1 MAKNITYDQELRSFQ
16 KYIESNENEDAKRQ
30 LLYPLFTKLFPNKFS
45 IESAKNTHGADGYV
59 EGQLIIEAKSNF
71 TQWLEGFYQALH
83 YKKKFGLSYNSIMVI
98 AHEFCAVWKIKDL
111 PEYAVIISNTC
122 EANLAPS
129 IIGKE
134 NARKTSKAN
143 AVEIKDKA
151 QYWLEPKDLKGE
163 LFKERK
169 SLITETYEIL
179 KVLNNLDSER
189 IQVNKHNFIHT
200 IERLKFFFETP
211 IDAVHAFY
219 SIIPYWDITSSV
231 AENDNSEFIKIIGYS
246 GKKFS
251 DDIQIISKH
260 KKEFNK
266 FIETQYIFTN
276 EGSGFTVDYYFSRFD
291 EVLAVID
298 PEYVKQH
305 GIFFTDDNLSKFALW
320 FAKKEVLESIHD
332 NYVVFDPAGGS
343 GNLISSYK
351 GKLKHKIIS
360 ELQSDLL
367 KIIEK
372 RMKAD
377 QWHIDTGFTV
387 VPKTSTN
394 EGLNFIEKNGTQYYK
409 ILEDAVL
416 ESTKKPLD
424 KPLAFLLNPPY
435 KNTDENVSAR
445 EKSDAEYEINAD
457 ILALTGAD
465 AGKERYLAF
474 LGQILNICK
483 AQTSVFETRGL
494 NPLQNKPLVMI
505 FTPTSWLIPR
515 PTYIPFRKTWDEH
528 FTYLNGFITSSNE
541 FFKLKGKWPLAFTI
555 WQYEPNAA
563 RENKVKILDLTEAK
577 KNDLA
582 FDWLDTDEGLNLV
595 VKNFI
600 SKFDFVSLD
609 NSRGDIRD
617 MLPELERKGKMVR
630 QPRYNMYRNLTI
642 DERTQKVISGFP
654 LKDNRHTNYS
664 VPYGFIDGTF
674 IGFMDDNTP
683 VRLRQEPSERLSNE
697 SDRVWFMLMSSFSS
711 INLQQIHSGAANSR
725 SYCAYDVLS
734 SQALFSWYAISK
746 SILGRNPFWTNQY
759 EIWQPNISE
768 NLKDDWFALCYAFGL
783 AENRCVVTK
792 FEKDNPVEGAPEVW
806 VDNPMSPNN
815 QESFY
820 RTTLQK
826 EIKKSTLSPLG
837 RAGVGL
843 DLATTIEAFYQYWN
857 KNYTKGQILEN
868 VGLHGEAYFKY
879 FDYPDFVTKDSGL
892 IQIKKYAD
900 VNGCVDLIEKITS
913 ITEKTKLV
921 KEEIYRMLVE
931 EFKYFE

>member
-1 MAKNITYDQELRSFQ
+1 MAKNQTFEKELRSLQ

-30 LLYPLFTKLFPNKFS
+30 LLYPLFTKLFKDKFS
-45 IESAKNTHGADGYV
+45 IESGKNTHGADGYV
-59 EGQLIIEAKSNF
+59 EGQLIIEAKSNA

-98 AHEFCAVWKIKDL
+98 AHEFCAIWKIKNL
-111 PEYAVIISNTC
+111 PEFAVIISNTAD
-122 EANLAPS
+122 ANLAPS
-129 IIGKE
+129 TIGKE
-134 NARKTSKAN
+134 NARKTAKSN
-143 AVEIKDKA
+143 MLLIKEAA
-151 QYWLEPKDLKGE
+151 QYWLDPKDLKGE
-163 LFKERK
+163 LFQGKK

-179 KVLNNLDSER
+179 KVLTHLDSER
-189 IQVNKHNFIHT
+189 IQVNKHNFIHA
-200 IERLKFFFETP
+200 IERMKLFFELP

-231 AENDNSEFIKIIGYS
+231 AENEISETIRIIGFS

-251 DDIQIISKH
+251 DDIQIIAKY
-260 KKEFNK
+260 KKEFTK

-276 EGSGFTVDYYFSRFD
+276 EGSGLTVDYYFSRFD

-320 FAKKEVLESIHD
+320 FAKNEVFETIHE

-360 ELQSDLL
+360 ELQPDLL

-377 QWHIDTGFTV
+377 PWHIETGFTV

-394 EGLNFIEKNGTQYYK
+394 QGLNFIEKNGTEYYK

-416 ESTKKPLD
+416 DSTKKPLD

-445 EKSDAEYEINAD
+445 EKSDAEYEINAE

-483 AQTSVFETRGL
+483 AQTQKL
-494 NPLQNKPLVMI
+494 PKAKPLVMI

-515 PTYIPFRKTWDEH
+515 PTYKPFRKTWDEH
-528 FTYLNGFITSSNE
+528 FNYLNGFITTSNE

-555 WQYEPNAA
+555 WQYEPNKE
-563 RENKVKILDLTEAK
+563 RENKVKVLDLTLAK

-582 FDWLDTDEGLNLV
+582 FDWLENDEELNQTV
-595 VKNFI
+595 ENFLNT
-600 SKFDFVSLD
+600 FDFVSLD
-609 NSRGDIRD
+609 NSRGDIRN
-617 MLPELERKGKMVR
+617 MLPELERKEKLVR
-630 QPRYNMYRNLTI
+630 QPRYNMYRNLSN
-642 DERTQKVISGFP
+642 DEKNKKIVSGFP
-654 LKDNRHTNYS
+654 LKDSRHNNYS
-664 VPYGFIDGTF
+664 VPYGFVDGTL

-697 SDRVWFMLMSSFSS
+697 PDRVWFMLMSSFSS

-746 SILGRNPFWTNQY
+746 SIFGRNPLWTNQY

-768 NLKDDWFALCYAFGL
+768 NLKTDWFALCYAFGL

-792 FEKDNPVEGAPEVW
+792 FEKDNPIEGAPEVW

-826 EIKKSTLSPLG
+826 EIKKTKSV
-837 RAGVGL
+837 AK
-843 DLATTIEAFYQYWN
+843 DLATTIEEFYQYWN
-857 KNYTKGQILEN
+857 LNYTKGQILEN
-868 VGLHGEAYFKY
+868 VGLHEEAYFKY
-879 FDYPDFVTKDSGL
+879 FDYPDFVTKESGL

-900 VNGCVDLIEKITS
+900 INDCADLLEKIGAITS
-913 ITEKTKLV
+913 KTKFV
-921 KEEIYRMLVE
+921 KEEIYRMLLE
-931 EFKYFE
+931 DFNYFK

>member
-59 EGQLIIEAKSNF
+59 EGQIIIEAKTKY

-98 AHEFCAVWKIKDL
+98 THEFCAIWKIKNL
-111 PEYAVIISNTC
+111 PEFAVVLSNTAD
-122 EANLAPS
+122 ANLAPS
-129 IIGKE
+129 TIGKE
-134 NARKTSKAN
+134 NARKTAKSN
-143 AVEIKDKA
+143 MLLIKEAA
-151 QYWLEPKDLKGE
+151 QYWLDPIDLKGE
-163 LFKERK
+163 LFQGKK
-169 SLITETYEIL
+169 SLITASYEIL
-179 KVLNNLDSER
+179 NVLNNLDSER
-189 IQVNKHNFIHT
+189 IQVNKHNFIHV
-200 IERLKFFFETP
+200 IERMKLFFETP
-211 IDAVHAFY
+211 IEAVHAFY
-219 SIIPYWDITSSV
+219 SIIPYWDITSKASLQGQ
-231 AENDNSEFIKIIGYS
+231 NDNFVVSAFS
-246 GKKFS
+246 GTRTS
-251 DDIQIISKH
+251 DVINLNEKH
-260 KKEFNK
+260 KKEFIK
-266 FIETQYIFTN
+266 FIDTQYIFTN
-276 EGSGFTVDYYFSRFD
+276 EGSGLTVDYYFSRFD

-332 NYVVFDPAGGS
+332 NYIVFDPAGGS

-360 ELQSDLL
+360 ELQPDLL

-457 ILALTGAD
+457 ILTLTGSD

-515 PTYIPFRKTWDEH
+515 PTYKPFRKTWDEH

-563 RENKVKILDLTEAK
+563 RENKLKVLDLTMIK
-577 KNDLA
+577 KQDLA

-595 VKNFI
+595 VKKFT

-617 MLPELERKGKMVR
+617 MLPELEKKGKSIR
-630 QPRYNMYRNLTI
+630 QTRYDFSHSIKEYNREI
-642 DERTQKVISGFP
+642 VSGFP
-654 LKDNRHTNYS
+654 YKNTDRHFKLMRKCGEKDGN
-664 VPYGFIDGTF
+664 F
-674 IGFMDDNTP
+674 IGVMDDNTP
-683 VRLRQEPSERLSNE
+683 VRLKQDQSERMSNE
-697 SDRVWFMLMSSFSS
+697 PDRVWFALMPTFLNINSTKIFSS
-711 INLQQIHSGAANSR
+711 TPDKYG
-725 SYCAYDVLS
+725 YCAYDLKS
-734 SQALFSWYAISK
+734 AEATFTWFSVSK
-746 SILGRNPFWTNQY
+746 CLVGKYPTWANQY
-759 EIWQPNISE
+759 DLWQPNISE
-768 NLKDDWFALCYAFGL
+768 DLKEEWFALCYAFGL

-826 EIKKSTLSPLG
+826 EIKKSTISHLG

-857 KNYTKGQILEN
+857 LNYTKGQILEN

-900 VNGCVDLIEKITS
+900 VNGCVDLLEKITS

-921 KEEIYRMLVE
+921 KEEIYRMLTE
-931 EFKYFE
+931 DFNYFE

>member
-1 MAKNITYDQELRSFQ
+1 MAKNITYDKELRDLQ

-59 EGQLIIEAKSNF
+59 EGQLIVEAKTNF
-71 TQWLEGFYQALH
+71 SQWLDGFYQALH

-98 AHEFCAVWKIKDL
+98 SNEFCAIWKIKNL
-111 PEYAVIISNTC
+111 PEFAVIISNTSD
-122 EANLAPS
+122 ANVAPS
-129 IIGKE
+129 AIGKL
-134 NARKTSKAN
+134 NASKTQKAKYI
-143 AVEIKDKA
+143 EIKEAA
-151 QYWLEPKDLKGE
+151 QYWLDPKDLKGE
-163 LFKERK
+163 LFNGRK

-179 KVLNNLDSER
+179 KVLKNLDSER
-189 IQVNKHNFIHT
+189 ILVNKHNFIHA
-200 IERLKFFFETP
+200 IERMKFFFDQP

-231 AENDNSEFIKIIGYS
+231 AENDNSETIKVIGFS

-251 DDIQIISKH
+251 EDIHIIPKH
-260 KKEFNK
+260 KKEFIK

-276 EGSGFTVDYYFSRFD
+276 EGSGLTVDYYFSRFD
-291 EVLAVID
+291 EVLAAID

-320 FAKKEVLESIHD
+320 FAKNEVFETIHE

-360 ELQSDLL
+360 ELQPDLL

-377 QWHIDTGFTV
+377 PWHIETGFTI
-387 VPKTSTN
+387 VPKTVEN
-394 EGLNFIEKNGTQYYK
+394 EGLNFLDRSGADYYNELEK
-409 ILEDAVL
+409 AVL
-416 ESTKKPLD
+416 KNTNKGID
-424 KPLAFLLNPPY
+424 KALAFLLNPPY

-457 ILALTGAD
+457 ILVLTGAD

-483 AQTSVFETRGL
+483 AQTEKL
-494 NPLQNKPLVMI
+494 PDAKPLVMI

-515 PTYIPFRKTWDEH
+515 PTYKQFRKTWDEN
-528 FTYLNGFITSSNE
+528 FTYLNGFITTSNE

-555 WQYEPNAA
+555 WQYEPNEE
-563 RENKVKILDLTEAK
+563 RENKVKVLDLTEVK

-582 FDWLDTDEGLNLV
+582 FNWNDTDEELNPTVENYVNTFSSLE
-595 VKNFI
+595 I
-600 SKFDFVSLD
+600 SDKRFSL
-609 NSRGDIRD
+609 RD
-617 MLPELERKGKMVR
+617 SLPEIKTKAGKFVR
-630 QPRYNMYRNLTI
+630 QPRLNLYRNPSKN
-642 DERTQKVISGFP
+642 EKVNGNENGFALNDSKHNGLSAP
-654 LKDNRHTNYS
+654 HGYS
-664 VPYGFIDGTF
+664 NGNFV
-674 IGFMDDNTP
+674 GFMEDNAL
-683 VRLRQEPSERLSNE
+683 VRCKEDTCNRLSYNA
-697 SDRVWFMLMSSFSS
+697 DRVWFKLDHMFVN
-711 INLQQIHSGAANSR
+711 INITRIQSGTPDQFG
-725 SYCAYDVLS
+725 YCAYDIPTS
-734 SQALFSWYAISK
+734 EICFTWFAIAK
-746 SILGRNPFWTNQY
+746 NLVGKYPTWANQY
-759 EIWQPNISE
+759 DLWKPNISE
-768 NLKDDWFALCYAFGL
+768 DLKEDWFALCYTFGL
-783 AENRCVVTK
+783 AESRCVVTK
-792 FEKDNPVEGAPEVW
+792 FEKDNPVVGAPEIW

-826 EIKKSTLSPLG
+826 EIKKSKSV
-837 RAGVGL
+837 AS

-857 KNYTKGQILEN
+857 LNYTKGQILEN
-868 VGLHGEAYFKY
+868 VGLHEEAYFKY

-900 VNGCVDLIEKITS
+900 LNDCADLLEKITS

-921 KEEIYRMLVE
+921 KEEIYRMLTE
-931 EFKYFE
+931 DFKYFD

>member
-1 MAKNITYDQELRSFQ
+1 MAKNITFDHELRSLQ

-30 LLYPLFTKLFPNKFS
+30 LLYPLFTKLFKDKFS
-45 IESAKNTHGADGYV
+45 IESGKNTHGADGYV
-59 EGQLIIEAKSNF
+59 EGQIIIEAKTNY
-71 TQWLEGFYQALH
+71 TQWLDGFYQALH

-98 AHEFCAVWKIKDL
+98 SHEFCAIWKIKNL
-111 PEYAVIISNTC
+111 PEFAVILSNTSD
-122 EANLAPS
+122 AHLAPS
-129 IIGKE
+129 TIGKE
-134 NARKTSKAN
+134 NARKTAN
-143 AVEIKDKA
+143 ANMLLIKEAA
-151 QYWLEPKDLKGE
+151 QYWLDPKDLKGE
-163 LFKERK
+163 LFNGRK

-179 KVLNNLDSER
+179 KVLKNLDSER
-189 IQVNKHNFIHT
+189 IQVNKHNFIHG
-200 IERLKFFFETP
+200 IERLKLFFETP
-211 IDAVHAFY
+211 IEAVHAFY

-231 AENDNSEFIKIIGYS
+231 AENDNSETIKIIGFS
-246 GKKFS
+246 SKKFS
-251 DDIQIISKH
+251 DDIHIIQKH
-260 KKEFNK
+260 KKEFIK

-276 EGSGFTVDYYFSRFD
+276 EGSGLTVDYYFSRFD
-291 EVLAVID
+291 EVLAAID

-320 FAKKEVLESIHD
+320 FAKNEVFETIHE

-360 ELQSDLL
+360 ELQPDLL

-377 QWHIDTGFTV
+377 PWHIETGFTI
-387 VPKTSTN
+387 VPKTVEN
-394 EGLNFIEKNGTQYYK
+394 EGLNFLDRSGTDYYNELEK
-409 ILEDAVL
+409 AVL
-416 ESTKKPLD
+416 KNTNKGID

-483 AQTSVFETRGL
+483 AQTEKL
-494 NPLQNKPLVMI
+494 PDAKPLVMI

-515 PTYIPFRKTWDEH
+515 PTYKQFRKTWDQN
-528 FTYLNGFITSSNE
+528 FTYLNGFITTSNE

-555 WQYEPNAA
+555 WQYEPNEE
-563 RENKVKILDLTEAK
+563 RKNKVKVLDLTEVK

-582 FDWLDTDEGLNLV
+582 FNWNDTDEELNPTV
-595 VKNFI
+595 ENYVNSF
-600 SKFDFVSLD
+600 SFVNLD
-609 NSRGDIRD
+609 NSRGDIRV
-617 MLPELERKGKMVR
+617 MLPELERKEKLVR
-630 QPRYNMYRNLTI
+630 QPRYNMYRNLTN
-642 DERTQKVISGFP
+642 DEKAQKVVSGFP
-654 LKDNRHTNYS
+654 LKDNRHSNYS
-664 VPYGFIDGTF
+664 VPYGFVDGTL

-683 VRLRQEPSERLSNE
+683 VRLRQEPSERLSND

-746 SILGRNPFWTNQY
+746 SIFGRNPLWTNQY
-759 EIWQPNISE
+759 EIWQPNISQE
-768 NLKDDWFALCYAFGL
+768 LKTDWFALCYAFGL

-792 FEKDNPVEGAPEVW
+792 FEKDNPVIGAPEVW

-815 QESFY
+815 GESFY
-820 RTTLQK
+820 RTTLQQ
-826 EIKKSTLSPLG
+826 EIKKSKSV
-837 RAGVGL
+837 AK
-843 DLATTIEAFYQYWN
+843 DLATTIEEFYQYWN
-857 KNYTKGQILEN
+857 LNYTKGQILEN
-868 VGLHGEAYFKY
+868 VGLHEEAYFKY

-900 VNGCVDLIEKITS
+900 LNDCAELLEKISDIST
-913 ITEKTKLV
+913 KTKLV
-921 KEEIYRMLVE
+921 KEEIYRMLIKD
-931 EFKYFE
+931 FKYFD

>member
-1 MAKNITYDQELRSFQ
+1 MAKNITFDHELRSLQ

-30 LLYPLFTKLFPNKFS
+30 LLYPLFTKLFKDKFS
-45 IESAKNTHGADGYV
+45 IESGKNTHGADGYV
-59 EGQLIIEAKSNF
+59 EGQIIIEAKTNY
-71 TQWLEGFYQALH
+71 TQWLDGFYQALH

-98 AHEFCAVWKIKDL
+98 SHEFCAIWKIKNL
-111 PEYAVIISNTC
+111 PEFAVILSNTSD
-122 EANLAPS
+122 AHLAPS
-129 IIGKE
+129 TIGKE
-134 NARKTSKAN
+134 NARKTAKSN
-143 AVEIKDKA
+143 MLLIKEAA
-151 QYWLEPKDLKGE
+151 QYWLDPKDLKGE
-163 LFKERK
+163 LFNGRK

-179 KVLNNLDSER
+179 KVLKNLDSER
-189 IQVNKHNFIHT
+189 IQVNKHNFIHG
-200 IERLKFFFETP
+200 IERLKVFFETP
-211 IDAVHAFY
+211 IEAVHAFY

-231 AENDNSEFIKIIGYS
+231 AENDNSETIKIIGFS
-246 GKKFS
+246 SKKFS
-251 DDIQIISKH
+251 DDIHIIQKH
-260 KKEFNK
+260 KKEFIK

-276 EGSGFTVDYYFSRFD
+276 EGSGLTVDYYFSRFD
-291 EVLAVID
+291 EVLAAID

-320 FAKKEVLESIHD
+320 FAKNEVFETIHE

-360 ELQSDLL
+360 ELQPDLL

-377 QWHIDTGFTV
+377 PWHIETGFTI
-387 VPKTSTN
+387 VPKTVEN
-394 EGLNFIEKNGTQYYK
+394 EGLNFLDRSGADYYNELEK
-409 ILEDAVL
+409 AVL
-416 ESTKKPLD
+416 KNTNKGID

-483 AQTSVFETRGL
+483 AQTEKL
-494 NPLQNKPLVMI
+494 PDAKPLVMI

-515 PTYIPFRKTWDEH
+515 PTYKQFRKTWDQN
-528 FTYLNGFITSSNE
+528 FTYLNGFITTSNE

-555 WQYEPNAA
+555 WQYEPNEE
-563 RENKVKILDLTEAK
+563 RKNKVKVLDLTEVK

-582 FDWLDTDEGLNLV
+582 FNWNDTDEELNLIV
-595 VKNFI
+595 EDYVNTFSHI
-600 SKFDFVSLD
+600 NLD

-617 MLPELERKGKMVR
+617 MLPELVKGNNKIR
-630 QPRYNMYRNLTI
+630 QSRYDYSHAKKEKDKEI
-642 DERTQKVISGFP
+642 IVSGFP
-654 LKDNRHTNYS
+654 KKDTDRHFVLS
-664 VPYGFIDGTF
+664 RKCGAIDGDF

-683 VRLRQEPSERLSNE
+683 CRIKQEPSNRLSNLP
-697 SDRVWFMLMSSFSS
+697 DRVWFRLDTVFININQTKIFSS
-711 INLQQIHSGAANSR
+711 ATDNR
-725 SYCAYDVLS
+725 SYCAYDKFS
-734 SQALFSWYAISK
+734 AEATFSWFVITK
-746 SILGRNPFWTNQY
+746 SLVGKYPGWANQY
-759 EIWQPNISE
+759 DLWQPNISE
-768 NLKDDWFALCYAFGL
+768 NLKTDWFALCYAFGL

-792 FEKDNPVEGAPEVW
+792 FEKDNPVVGAPEVW

-820 RTTLQK
+820 RTTLQQ
-826 EIKKSTLSPLG
+826 EIRKSKSV
-837 RAGVGL
+837 AK
-843 DLATTIEAFYQYWN
+843 DLATTIEEFYQYWN
-857 KNYTKGQILEN
+857 LNYTKGQILEN
-868 VGLHGEAYFKY
+868 VGLHNEAYFKY

-900 VNGCVDLIEKITS
+900 LNDCADLLEKISDIST
-913 ITEKTKLV
+913 KTKLV
-921 KEEIYRMLVE
+921 KEEIYTMLIKD
-931 EFKYFE
+931 FKYFE

>member
-1 MAKNITYDQELRSFQ
+1 MAKTQTFDQELRSLQ

-30 LLYPLFTKLFPNKFS
+30 LLYPLFTKLFKDKFS
-45 IESAKNTHGADGYV
+45 IESGKNTHGADGYV
-59 EGQLIIEAKSNF
+59 EGQIIIEAKTNY
-71 TQWLEGFYQALH
+71 TQWLDGFYQALH

-98 AHEFCAVWKIKDL
+98 AHEFCAIWKIKNL
-111 PEYAVIISNTC
+111 PEFAVVISNTAD
-122 EANLAPS
+122 ANMAPS
-129 IIGKE
+129 TIGKE
-134 NARKTSKAN
+134 NARKTAKTN
-143 AVEIKDKA
+143 MLLIKEAA

-163 LFKERK
+163 LFQGKK

-179 KVLNNLDSER
+179 KALTHLDSER
-189 IQVNKHNFIHT
+189 IQVNKHNFIHA
-200 IERLKFFFETP
+200 IERMKLFFETP
-211 IDAVHAFY
+211 IEAVHAFY

-231 AENDNSEFIKIIGYS
+231 AENEISETIRIIGFS

-251 DDIQIISKH
+251 DDIKIIPKY
-260 KKEFNK
+260 KKEFTK
-266 FIETQYIFTN
+266 FIETQYVFTN
-276 EGSGFTVDYYFSRFD
+276 EGSGLTVDYYFSRFD

-320 FAKKEVLESIHD
+320 FAKNEVFESIHE

-360 ELQSDLL
+360 ELQPDLL

-377 QWHIDTGFTV
+377 PWHIETGFTV

-394 EGLNFIEKNGTQYYK
+394 QGLNFIEKNGTDYYQ

-416 ESTKKPLD
+416 DSTKKPLD

-435 KNTDENVSAR
+435 KNTDENVVTR
-445 EKSDAEYEINAD
+445 EKSDAEYEINAE

-483 AQTSVFETRGL
+483 AQTQKL
-494 NPLQNKPLVMI
+494 PKAKPLVMI

-515 PTYIPFRKTWDEH
+515 PTYKPFRKTWDEH
-528 FTYLNGFITSSNE
+528 FTYLNGFITTSNE

-555 WQYEPNAA
+555 WQYEPNEE
-563 RENKVKILDLTEAK
+563 RENKVKVLDLTHAK
-577 KNDLA
+577 KTDLA
-582 FDWLDTDEGLNLV
+582 FDWLDIDEELNPAV
-595 VKNFI
+595 ESFVNP
-600 SKFDFVSLD
+600 FDFVNLD
-609 NSRGDIRD
+609 NSRGDIRN
-617 MLPELERKGKMVR
+617 MLPELERKGKLVR
-630 QPRYNMYRNLTI
+630 QPRYDFSLSIKEYNKEI
-642 DERTQKVISGFP
+642 VSGFP
-654 LKDNRHTNYS
+654 SKNKDRHFKLLRKCGES
-664 VPYGFIDGTF
+664 DGSF

-683 VRLRQEPSERLSNE
+683 VRLKQDQSNRMSNE
-697 SDRVWFMLMSSFSS
+697 PDSVWFMLMSSFSS

-725 SYCAYDVLS
+725 SYCAYDVVS

-746 SILGRNPFWTNQY
+746 SIFGRNPLWTNQY
-759 EIWQPNISE
+759 EIWQPNISDH
-768 NLKDDWFALCYAFGL
+768 LKVDWFALCYAFGL

-820 RTTLQK
+820 RTILQK
-826 EIKKSTLSPLG
+826 EIKKSTPSPSG
-837 RAGVGL
+837 RVGLGL

-857 KNYTKGQILEN
+857 LNYTKGQILEN
-868 VGLHGEAYFKY
+868 VGLHEEAYFTY

-900 VNGCVDLIEKITS
+900 VNDCSDLLEKITTIS
-913 ITEKTKLV
+913 EKTKLV

-931 EFKYFE
+931 DFKYFE

>member
-1 MAKNITYDQELRSFQ
+1 MAKKLTFDKELRDIQ

-59 EGQLIIEAKSNF
+59 EGQLIIEAKTNY

-83 YKKKFGLSYNSIMVI
+83 YKKKFGLSYNSILVI
-98 AHEFCAVWKIKDL
+98 CHEFCAIWKIKNL
-111 PEYAVIISNTC
+111 PDYAVMLSNTAD
-122 EANLAPS
+122 ANLAPS
-129 IIGKE
+129 TIGKE
-134 NARKTSKAN
+134 NARKTTNDNK
-143 AVEIKDKA
+143 VLIKEAA

-163 LFKERK
+163 LFNGRK
-169 SLITETYEIL
+169 SLITETFEIL

-189 IQVNKHNFIHT
+189 ILVNKHNFIHT
-200 IERLKFFFETP
+200 IERMKFFFEQP

-231 AENDNSEFIKIIGYS
+231 AENDNSESIKIIGYS

-251 DDIQIISKH
+251 DDIHIISKY
-260 KKEFNK
+260 KKEFIK

-320 FAKKEVLESIHD
+320 FAKNEIFETIHD

-360 ELQSDLL
+360 ELQPDLL

-377 QWHIDTGFTV
+377 PWHIETGFTI
-387 VPKTSTN
+387 VPKTSSN
-394 EGLNFIEKNGTQYYK
+394 QGLNFIEKNGADYYQ

-416 ESTKKPLD
+416 ESTKKPLN

-445 EKSDAEYEINAD
+445 EKSDAEYGINAE

-483 AQTSVFETRGL
+483 AQTAVFETRGL

-515 PTYIPFRKTWDEH
+515 PTYKPFRKIWDEN
-528 FTYLNGFITSSNE
+528 FTYLNGFITTSSE

-555 WQYEPNAA
+555 WQYDPTRGLNPLPS
-563 RENKVKILDLTEAK
+563 ENKVKVLDLTKAK

-582 FDWLDTDEGLNLV
+582 FDWLDIDKDLNPL

-600 SKFDFVSLD
+600 NKFDFVNLD

-617 MLPELERKGKMVR
+617 MLPELLRKEKLVR
-630 QPRYNMYRNLTI
+630 QPRYNMYRNLNN
-642 DERTQKVISGFP
+642 EEKNQKVVSGFP
-654 LKDNRHTNYS
+654 LKDNRHSNYN
-664 VPYGFIDGTF
+664 VPYGFIDGKL

-683 VRLRQEPSERLSNE
+683 VRLRQEPSERMSNE
-697 SDRVWFMLMSSFSS
+697 PDRVWFMLMTSFSS

-746 SILGRNPFWTNQY
+746 SIFGRNPQWTNQY

-768 NLKDDWFALCYAFGL
+768 HLKIDWFALCYAFGL

-792 FEKDNPVEGAPEVW
+792 FEKDNPVEGAPEIW
-806 VDNPMSPNN
+806 VENPMSPNN

-820 RTTLQK
+820 RTTLQN
-826 EIKKSTLSPLG
+826 EIKKSKSVANELS
-837 RAGVGL
+837 
-843 DLATTIEAFYQYWN
+843 TTIEDFYKYWN
-857 KNYTKGQILEN
+857 LKYTKGEILEN
-868 VGLHGEAYFKY
+868 VGLHEEAYFKY
-879 FDYPDFVTKDSGL
+879 FEYPDFVTKDSGL

-900 VNGCVDLIEKITS
+900 LNGCTDILEKITS
-913 ITEKTKLV
+913 IT
-921 KEEIYRMLVE
+921 
-931 EFKYFE
+931 

>member
-1 MAKNITYDQELRSFQ
+1 MAKNITFDHELRSLQ

-30 LLYPLFTKLFPNKFS
+30 LLYPLFTKLFKDKFS
-45 IESAKNTHGADGYV
+45 IESGKNTHGADGYV
-59 EGQLIIEAKSNF
+59 EGQIIIEAKTNY
-71 TQWLEGFYQALH
+71 TQWLDGFYQALH

-98 AHEFCAVWKIKDL
+98 SHEFCAIWKIKNL
-111 PEYAVIISNTC
+111 PEFAVILSNTSD
-122 EANLAPS
+122 AHLAPS
-129 IIGKE
+129 TIGKE
-134 NARKTSKAN
+134 NARKTAKSN
-143 AVEIKDKA
+143 MLLIKEAA
-151 QYWLEPKDLKGE
+151 QYWLDPKDLKGE
-163 LFKERK
+163 LFNGRK

-179 KVLNNLDSER
+179 KVLKNLDSER
-189 IQVNKHNFIHT
+189 IQVNKHNFIHG
-200 IERLKFFFETP
+200 IERLKVFFETP
-211 IDAVHAFY
+211 IEAVHAFY

-231 AENDNSEFIKIIGYS
+231 AENDNSETIKIIGFS
-246 GKKFS
+246 SKKFS
-251 DDIQIISKH
+251 DDIHIIQKH
-260 KKEFNK
+260 KKEFIK

-276 EGSGFTVDYYFSRFD
+276 EGSGLTVDYYFSRFD
-291 EVLAVID
+291 EVLAAID

-320 FAKKEVLESIHD
+320 FAKNEVFETIHE

-360 ELQSDLL
+360 ELQPDLL

-377 QWHIDTGFTV
+377 PWHIETGFTI
-387 VPKTSTN
+387 VPKTVEN
-394 EGLNFIEKNGTQYYK
+394 EGLNFLDRSGADYYNELEK
-409 ILEDAVL
+409 AVL
-416 ESTKKPLD
+416 KNTNKGID

-483 AQTSVFETRGL
+483 AQTEKL
-494 NPLQNKPLVMI
+494 PDAKPLVMI

-515 PTYIPFRKTWDEH
+515 PTYKQFRKTWDQN
-528 FTYLNGFITSSNE
+528 FTYLNGFITTSNE

-555 WQYEPNAA
+555 WQYEPNEE
-563 RENKVKILDLTEAK
+563 RKNKVKVLDLTEVK

-582 FDWLDTDEGLNLV
+582 FKWNDTDEELNLIV
-595 VKNFI
+595 EDYVNTFSHI
-600 SKFDFVSLD
+600 NLD

-617 MLPELERKGKMVR
+617 MLPELVKGNNKIR
-630 QPRYNMYRNLTI
+630 QSRYDYSHAKKEKDKEI
-642 DERTQKVISGFP
+642 IVSGFP
-654 LKDNRHTNYS
+654 KKDTDRHFVLS
-664 VPYGFIDGTF
+664 RKCGAIDGDF

-683 VRLRQEPSERLSNE
+683 CRIKQEPSNRLSNLP
-697 SDRVWFMLMSSFSS
+697 DRVWFRLDTVFININQTKIFSS
-711 INLQQIHSGAANSR
+711 ATDNR
-725 SYCAYDVLS
+725 SYCAYDKFS
-734 SQALFSWYAISK
+734 AEATFSWFVITK
-746 SILGRNPFWTNQY
+746 SLVGKYPGWANQY
-759 EIWQPNISE
+759 DLWQPNISE
-768 NLKDDWFALCYAFGL
+768 NLKTDWFALCYAFGL

-792 FEKDNPVEGAPEVW
+792 FEKDNPVVGAPEVW

-820 RTTLQK
+820 RTTLQQ
-826 EIKKSTLSPLG
+826 EIRKSKSV
-837 RAGVGL
+837 AK
-843 DLATTIEAFYQYWN
+843 DLATTIEEFYQYWN
-857 KNYTKGQILEN
+857 LNYTKGQILEN
-868 VGLHGEAYFKY
+868 VGLHNEAYFKY

-900 VNGCVDLIEKITS
+900 LNDCADLLEKISDIST
-913 ITEKTKLV
+913 KTKLV
-921 KEEIYRMLVE
+921 KEEIYTMLIKD
-931 EFKYFE
+931 FKYFE

>member
-1 MAKNITYDQELRSFQ
+1 MAKKITYDAELRLLQ

-59 EGQLIIEAKSNF
+59 EGQIIIEAKSNS

-98 AHEFCAVWKIKDL
+98 AHEFCAIWKIKNL
-111 PEYAVIISNTC
+111 PEFAVIISNTSD
-122 EANLAPS
+122 ANIAPS
-129 IIGKE
+129 AIGKL
-134 NARKTSKAN
+134 NASKTQKAKYI
-143 AVEIKDKA
+143 EIKEAA
-151 QYWLEPKDLKGE
+151 QYWLDPKDLKGE
-163 LFKERK
+163 LFNGRK
-169 SLITETYEIL
+169 SLIVETYEIL
-179 KVLNNLDSER
+179 KVLNHLDSER
-189 IQVNKHNFIHT
+189 IQVNKHNFIHA
-200 IERLKFFFETP
+200 IERLKLFFETP

-219 SIIPYWDITSSV
+219 SIIPFWDITSSV
-231 AENDNSEFIKIIGYS
+231 AENEQTETIRIIGFS

-251 DDIQIISKH
+251 EDIQIIPKY
-260 KKEFNK
+260 KKEFTK
-266 FIETQYIFTN
+266 FIEDQYIFTN
-276 EGSGFTVDYYFSRFD
+276 EGSGLTVDYYFSRFD

-320 FAKKEVLESIHD
+320 FAKSEVFETIHD

-360 ELQSDLL
+360 ELQPDLL

-377 QWHIDTGFTV
+377 PWHIETGFTI
-387 VPKTSTN
+387 VPKTVEN
-394 EGLNFIEKNGTQYYK
+394 EGLNFLDRSGAEYYAELEK
-409 ILEDAVL
+409 AVL
-416 ESTKKPLD
+416 KNTKKGID

-445 EKSDAEYEINAD
+445 EKSDAEYQINAD

-483 AQTSVFETRGL
+483 AQTEKL
-494 NPLQNKPLVMI
+494 PDAKPLVMI

-515 PTYIPFRKTWDEH
+515 PTYKQFRKTWDEN
-528 FTYLNGFITSSNE
+528 FTYLNGFITTSNE

-555 WQYEPNAA
+555 WQYEPNEE
-563 RENKVKILDLTEAK
+563 RENKVKVLDLTMVK
-577 KNDLA
+577 KQDLA
-582 FDWLDTDEGLNLV
+582 FNWNDSDEELNPALE
-595 VKNFI
+595 NFVN
-600 SKFDFVSLD
+600 SFSFVNLD

-617 MLPELERKGKMVR
+617 MLPELERKEKLVR
-630 QPRYNMYRNLTI
+630 QPRYNMYRNLTN
-642 DERTQKVISGFP
+642 DEKTQKVVSGFP

-664 VPYGFIDGTF
+664 VPYGFVDGTL

-683 VRLRQEPSERLSNE
+683 VRLRQEPSERLSND

-746 SILGRNPFWTNQY
+746 SIFSRNPLWTNQY

-768 NLKDDWFALCYAFGL
+768 DLKEDWFTLCYAFGL

-792 FEKDNPVEGAPEVW
+792 FEKDNPVVGAPEVW

-815 QESFY
+815 GDSFY

-826 EIKKSTLSPLG
+826 EIKKSKSV
-837 RAGVGL
+837 AN

-857 KNYTKGQILEN
+857 LNYTKGQILEN
-868 VGLHGEAYFKY
+868 VGLHEEAYFKY
-879 FDYPDFVTKDSGL
+879 FDYPDFVTKDSGF

-900 VNGCVDLIEKITS
+900 LNDCADLLEKIAS
-913 ITEKTKLV
+913 ISEKTKLV
-921 KEEIYRMLVE
+921 KEEIYRMLIE
-931 EFKYFE
+931 DFKYFE